1 VYEALSDY
9 MSTILC
15 DWYRHLASWSP
26 ESAGDTEMCL
36 ECASSPFREHE
47 SIAGWPHDVVHPLL
61 TSLTSA
67 MQHVAEFVTEAQP
80 AGAGRHAAPHV
91 DMPRG
96 RAISRYS
103 MVVVCNSLT
112 ANARDIADVLEHCV
126 TPQLDNFVI
135 DETARAIAFFESA

>member
-26 ESAGDTEMCL
+26 EGAGATETCVD
-36 ECASSPFREHE
+36 CAASPFRDHA
-47 SIAGWPHDVVHPLL
+47 SIATSPHDVVHPLL
-61 TSLTSA
+61 QSLTSA
-67 MQHVAEFVTEAQP
+67 TQHVAEFVTEAQL
-80 AGAGRHAAPHV
+80 AGAGRHVARQA
-91 DMPRG
+91 DMLRG
-96 RAISRYS
+96 RAITRYS
-103 MVVVCNSLT
+103 MMVVCGSLT

-126 TPQLDNFVI
+126 APQLDNFVI